1 MNRRVSPF
9 VVVAALMMTFS
20 SCTCSSTTPEA
31 PPTPAA
37 RTPGGFGMLKPTERA
52 APEVPR
58 GEVASD
64 KIEAREAPTLPPA
77 TPAEVTLPD
86 SFPADVPMYEGAE
99 LAGTGNLPNNG
110 NNVVFTADPKDEAP
124 KVFTFYKDALTKKGW
139 KGTQEYQ
146 GKDQSFLT
154 FEKDNVVTNISIS
167 TDPKTGKRVIAV
179 MYYEQKPL
187 PFAEF

>member
-9 VVVAALMMTFS
+9 VAVALLMLTFS

-37 RTPGGFGMLKPTERA
+37 RKSFGQLRPTERSL
-52 APEVPR
+52 PDVPS
-58 GEVASD
+58 GEVTPETR
-64 KIEAREAPTLPPA
+64 EARPAPTLSK
-77 TPAEVTLPD
+77 TPTEAKIPD
-86 SFPADVPMYEGAE
+86 DFPADVPVYEGAE
-99 LAGTGNLPNNG
+99 LAGSGTVPNG
-110 NNVVFTADPKDEAP
+110 NNVIFTADPSVEAP
-124 KVFTFYKDALTKKGW
+124 KVFAFYKDELMKKGW

-154 FEKDNVVTNISIS
+154 FEKDNTITNISIA

>member
-1 MNRRVSPF
+1 MNRRLSPF
-9 VVVAALMMTFS
+9 VAVALLLLTFS

-37 RTPGGFGMLKPTERA
+37 RAPGFGMLKPTERS
-52 APEVPR
+52 APEVVR
-58 GEVASD
+58 GEVTPQD
-64 KIEAREAPTLPPA
+64 VEAREAPTPPG
-77 TPAEVTLPD
+77 TPAEVKLPD
-86 SFPADVPMYEGAE
+86 SFPEDVPVFEGAT
-99 LAGTGNLPNNG
+99 LAGTAPVPNNG
-110 NNVVFTADPKDEAP
+110 NNVIFTADPTADTL
-124 KVFTFYKDALTKKGW
+124 KVFSFYKDELMRKGW

-154 FEKDNVVTNISIS
+154 FEKDNTITNISIS

-187 PFAEF
+187 PFKEF